1 MKKHRGKALEIA
13 VRRGSY
19 SIKTLAEKL
28 RISRNTLYNKFKD
41 HNLSYDFI
49 LQVGDIIHYDF
60 KEDFPELKTTVPIDE
75 AKHARELQRFKKD
88 YTRLLERYHK
98 LFGVLFKITH
108 EHGLDTLKKAID
120 QLTERSRWD

>member
-1 MKKHRGKALEIA
+1 MGKHRGEALEIA
-13 VRRGSY
+13 IKEGPY
-19 SIKTLAEKL
+19 SIKTLAKKL
-28 RISRNTLYNKFKD
+28 RISRNTLYNKFKKHD
-41 HNLSYDFI
+41 LSYEFI

-75 AKHARELQRFKKD
+75 AKHAKELQRFKKD

-98 LFGVLFKITH
+98 LFSVLFKITH

-120 QLTERSRWD
+120 QVTERNR